1 MTSTWEIKSTAR
13 LRESTRQGFVRDAMV
28 GEIELELELELEL
41 KNCREVLTLLI
52 QPTEAALWSKQT
64 DGDRSIPNS
73 KAAI

>member
-13 LRESTRQGFVRDAMV
+13 LRESTRQGFVKDAMV

-41 KNCREVLTLLI
+41 KNCREVTLLI
-52 QPTEAALWSKQT
+52 QPTEEAFWSKQT
-64 DGDRSIPNS
+64 DEDRSMTNS